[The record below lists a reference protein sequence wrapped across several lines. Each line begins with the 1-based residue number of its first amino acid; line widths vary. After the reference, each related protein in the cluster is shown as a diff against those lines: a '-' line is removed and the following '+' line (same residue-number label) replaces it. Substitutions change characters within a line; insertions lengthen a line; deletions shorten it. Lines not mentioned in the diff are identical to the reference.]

1 MQRYI
6 FVDLDDT
13 LFQTRRKC
21 PHDAATLEP
30 RAYLRD
36 GAPISYATPQQTW
49 LWQWLN
55 RDFRVIPVTAR
66 NYDAF
71 RRVALPFAH
80 EAILNHGAVVLDAN
94 QQLDRAWHAI
104 VQRQL
109 PAQRDALQTLWR
121 DVERHCRD
129 VPLLKPR
136 LIHDFD
142 ELWYGVVKHS
152 QGEEHALHE
161 LLQHVIAPHA
171 AIAQGL
177 LYWHSNGN
185 NLALLPQ
192 AINKRHAVAY
202 LLERYRR
209 HGQPLL
215 TLAMGD
221 SHTDAAF
228 MALCDYALIPRGTQ
242 LHQLLT
248 PLAQTTG

>member
-21 PHDAATLEP
+21 PDDAMVLEP
-30 RAYLRD
+30 RAYLED

-55 RDFRVIPVTAR
+55 QDFRIIPVTAR

-71 RRVALPFAH
+71 RRVELPFSQ

-94 QQLDRAWHAI
+94 HQLDRDWHADL
-104 VQRQL
+104 QRQL
-109 PAQRDALQTLWR
+109 PPQRDALHSLWR
-121 DVERHCRD
+121 DIEHYCRD
-129 VPLLKPR
+129 APLLKPR
-136 LIHDFD
+136 LISDFN
-142 ELWYGVVKHS
+142 EVWYGVIKHT
-152 QGEEHALHE
+152 QGEESVLHD
-161 LLQHVIAPHA
+161 LLQRVVAPHA
-171 AIAQGL
+171 AITQGL
-177 LYWHSNGN
+177 LYWHCNGN
-185 NLALLPQ
+185 NLAVIPQ
-192 AINKRHAVAY
+192 AINKRQAVAY

-209 HGQPLL
+209 HAQPLL

-228 MALCDYALIPRGTQ
+228 MALCDYALIPRHTQ
-242 LHQLLT
+242 LHQLL
-248 PLAQTTG
+248 ARMDQTTG